1 MVANSQTSQKP
12 AKGLTDETSKPEPEV
27 SERDIKRIDALVFL
41 TSAIS
46 ICQKAGFEIAYKQM
60 PSGRLGLF
68 IPDAKWEGAAIV
80 LDIPE
85 AGEGE

>member
-1 MVANSQTSQKP
+1 MAANLQTSQKP
-12 AKGLTDETSKPEPEV
+12 VNGHTDETSKPEPEV

-46 ICQKAGFEIAYKQM
+46 ICQKAGFEIAYKKM
-60 PSGRLGLF
+60 ASGRLGLF

-85 AGEGE
+85 LEAVE